1 MMISMSYLSE
11 IINSRKKQFSLDL
24 FEDQGNK
31 FDSGISSNLTDQ
43 QKELALC
50 NPSGIIKVSAFAGAG
65 KTSTLCELAKNQYS
79 KKCVYLA
86 YNKSA
91 QLDASKRFGS
101 NTKCTTVHG
110 LAFGAIG
117 RKYSNKLGNVRSID
131 VIEEMNIGWNWG
143 LADAVVKTISYYC
156 ASDKTEFPKIA
167 NSINGPLSIDEKF
180 WGEAA
185 AIAKKT
191 WEKMCDP
198 KEKICMTHDGY
209 LKLYQLQK
217 PILNCDLL
225 MLDEAQDT
233 NPVTWDIVKNQ
244 KCPIIVV
251 GDQYQSIYGFRGAI
265 NAMCLI
271 DEAKEYHLTQSF
283 RFGESVANIASELL
297 HAFYEEPN
305 RVEGLGEKTA
315 IGEISDNLS
324 HAIICRTNAVIFH
337 KAVQAVEKNKKTSF
351 VGGVDAYG
359 FDKLIDVNNLMNGN
373 LHKIKDVFIRR
384 MSSFNQYHDYAEQ
397 SEDLE
402 AKRMIDI
409 VMGYGDEI
417 EDLVK
422 EIRRR
427 SIQDHQKADLIL
439 STAHRSKGMTI
450 DRVVLENDFPEVVN
464 EKGIISAKDLDRQ
477 EVNLLYVAV
486 TRAKQT
492 LTLNKTMT
500 DFLDF
505 CLDPP
510 F

>member
-1 MMISMSYLSE
+1 
-11 IINSRKKQFSLDL
+11 
-24 FEDQGNK
+24 
-31 FDSGISSNLTDQ
+31 
-43 QKELALC
+43 
-50 NPSGIIKVSAFAGAG
+50 
-65 KTSTLCELAKNQYS
+65 
-79 KKCVYLA
+79 
-86 YNKSA
+86 
-91 QLDASKRFGS
+91 
-101 NTKCTTVHG
+101 
-110 LAFGAIG
+110 
-117 RKYSNKLGNVRSID
+117 
-131 VIEEMNIGWNWG
+131 
-143 LADAVVKTISYYC
+143 
-156 ASDKTEFPKIA
+156 
-167 NSINGPLSIDEKF
+167 
-180 WGEAA
+180 
-185 AIAKKT
+185 
-191 WEKMCDP
+191 
-198 KEKICMTHDGY
+198 MTHDGY

-244 KCPIIVV
+244 KCPVIVV
-251 GDQYQSIYGFRGAI
+251 GDPYQSIYGFRGAI

-297 HAFYEEPN
+297 YAFYQEPN
-305 RVEGLGEKTA
+305 RVEGLGEKTI

-384 MSSFNQYHDYAEQ
+384 MSSINQYLDYAEQ